1 MSVSTEDG
9 TELPVDSFW
18 EISQYKRTVS
28 RIDNGMKLCDDLMSF
43 TKERANIEEQYSK
56 ALKSWS
62 TRFRKTIEK
71 NSSYNT
77 LEQSWLGSLNEAE
90 RCAQLHTKVKDNL
103 MTDTYEKIK
112 HWKKENYHSL
122 TLGGIKESK
131 VTNDEF
137 ARAQK
142 QWAKYYK
149 KVQDAKKNYFNIC
162 KEERSAQ
169 IQSDTAKSDSAVAP
183 EKVKKLA
190 ELVEK
195 KTADKSKL
203 RTKYENTL
211 REVQDDT
218 PRYMEDMEKVFQKTQ
233 DFERSRL
240 EFFKEAFLSIHQHLD
255 LSNVPEYT
263 TIYSDL
269 RSCLE
274 DMNSESDL
282 RWWRTNHGPDMP
294 MQWPEF
300 EDYNPDRLHANK
312 SLNRKAGSKV
322 KSHVDIDDGGVQ
334 GKSASF
340 TPTYESTNN
349 GGVTNTNEWS
359 DDEGTNPFN
368 EETNYNNDGV
378 LVTALYDYNGQEED
392 ELTFA
397 AGEKLYKLR
406 DEDEQGWCEGKLMNG
421 RTGLYPANYVE

>member
-340 TPTYESTNN
+340 TPAYESTNN
-349 GGVTNTNEWS
+349 GGVTNT
-359 DDEGTNPFN
+359 
-368 EETNYNNDGV
+368 
-378 LVTALYDYNGQEED
+378 LYVKQCNFY
-392 ELTFA
+392 
-397 AGEKLYKLR
+397 
-406 DEDEQGWCEGKLMNG
+406 LMKAINIQ
-421 RTGLYPANYVE
+421 LQ